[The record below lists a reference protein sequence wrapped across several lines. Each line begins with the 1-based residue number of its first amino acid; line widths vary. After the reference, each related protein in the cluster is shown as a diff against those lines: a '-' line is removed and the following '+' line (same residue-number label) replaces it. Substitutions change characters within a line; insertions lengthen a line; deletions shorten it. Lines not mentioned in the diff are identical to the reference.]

1 MRIIYLHQYFAT
13 PQMSGGTRS
22 YEMARR
28 MVAAGHDVHMVCSD
42 TRADASGGMRVDV
55 IDGIN
60 VHWLPVSYDNAMGIM
75 RRLGAFAQ
83 FAIQATRYAS
93 KIDADVVFA
102 TSTPL
107 TIALP
112 GVMTSRR
119 LKVPMVFEVR
129 DLWPEVPIAMGALKT
144 PVSRAAARRLERW
157 AYANSEAIIALSP
170 GMAEG
175 VRQTGYP
182 ATKISCIP
190 NSSDTSLFDIGP
202 EAGLAFRAARSW
214 LQDRPLVTYAGTFG
228 KANGVGYLVELA
240 EAMKSIAPDV
250 RFLAVGRGAEYDQV
264 VDLAKS
270 RGVLGDNLFI
280 EPALPKEQIP
290 ALLSASTVCT
300 SLFIPVRELW
310 HNSANKFFDALAAGR
325 PLAVNHGGWLADL
338 LIETKAGIVLDAN
351 DLRVSAARLH
361 GFISDKQALKTAS
374 DAARNLAYS
383 RFSRDLLAR
392 QLISVLESVAASG
405 GKTKQSSAA
414 AM

>member
-1 MRIIYLHQYFAT
+1 
-13 PQMSGGTRS
+13 
-22 YEMARR
+22 
-28 MVAAGHDVHMVCSD
+28 
-42 TRADASGGMRVDV
+42 
-55 IDGIN
+55 
-60 VHWLPVSYDNAMGIM
+60 
-75 RRLGAFAQ
+75 
-83 FAIQATRYAS
+83 
-93 KIDADVVFA
+93 
-102 TSTPL
+102 
-107 TIALP
+107 
-112 GVMTSRR
+112 
-119 LKVPMVFEVR
+119 MVFEVR

-182 ATKISCIP
+182 AAKISCIP

-240 EAMKSIAPDV
+240 AAMKSIAPDV
-250 RFLAVGRGAEYDQV
+250 RFLAVGRGAEYEQV

-383 RFSRDLLAR
+383 RFSRDQLAR

-405 GKTKQSSAA
+405 GKTKQFSAA